1 MEQSKPEPLIHVQI
15 AQSLAAEMQG
25 LPGGVRI
32 LEHAASQALQQR
44 NDHPI
49 LELTLLLTDDQQ
61 MRELNWQFMGLDEPT
76 DVLSFPAGEVDPD
89 TQAFYLGDVA
99 LSLPRARSQAEAG
112 GNSLQSELQLLVVH
126 GVLHLLGYDHADETR
141 KAAMWVVQSEV
152 LSRLAD
158 ALVHAPGA

>member
-1 MEQSKPEPLIHVQI
+1 MEPSKPEPVIHVQI
-15 AQSLAAEMQG
+15 APSLAAEMHR

-32 LEHAASQALQQR
+32 LERAASQALQQP
-44 NDHPI
+44 NDHPV

-61 MRELNWQFMGLDEPT
+61 LTELNRQYMGLDEPT

-112 GNSLQSELQLLVVH
+112 GNSLQAELQLLVVH
-126 GVLHLLGYDHADETR
+126 GVLHLLGYDHADEAQQ
-141 KAAMWVVQSEV
+141 AAMWAVQSQV
-152 LSRLAD
+152 LSRLAHP
-158 ALVHAPGA
+158 LVHTSGD